1 MLRFSPIALLFLVAC
16 TSLLGSSPEGVR
28 IAVAT
33 DQPAYARE
41 PSSGG
46 AQVSFVVRSRG
57 TETAHV
63 SGCPEPI
70 GVRVER
76 RTDTGWVDHL
86 SVRLLCL
93 GIYTFVDLPLAPGE
107 QATSSVEIREP
118 GQYRL
123 RVPFGASADDA
134 FSRSA
139 VSDAFTI
146 Q

>member
-1 MLRFSPIALLFLVAC
+1 MLRFSPVALLFLVAC
-16 TSLLGSSPEGVR
+16 NSLLGSSPEGVR

-41 PSSGG
+41 ASSGG
-46 AQVSFVVRSRG
+46 AQVSFVVQSRG
-57 TETAHV
+57 TKTAHV

-76 RTDTGWVDHL
+76 RTNAGWVDHL

-107 QATSSVEIREP
+107 QATSSVEIRES

-123 RVPFGASADDA
+123 RVPFGSSADDA
-134 FSRSA
+134 FSRST
-139 VSDAFTI
+139 VSDAFAI

>member
-1 MLRFSPIALLFLVAC
+1 MRWFNLLALFSLVAC
-16 TSLLGSSPEGVR
+16 SSLLGSSPEGAR

-33 DQPAYARE
+33 GQSVYPLDAN
-41 PSSGG
+41 SGG
-46 AQVSFVVRSRG
+46 ARVSFVVQSRG

-76 RTDTGWVDHL
+76 RTDAGWSDH
-86 SVRLLCL
+86 SSIRLLCL
-93 GIYTFVDLPLAPGE
+93 GIYTFVDLALAPGK
-107 QATSSVEIREP
+107 QATSSIEIREP

-139 VSDAFTI
+139 VSEAFTM